1 MKVTKKTRLLA
12 PPGPF
17 ITKVSNATPG
27 APSGQISARA
37 ILCRMDVRNM
47 PGVEE
52 IENDLKVV
60 WTKPDGTNVTKDKSH
75 IDLTCIASGYVMPEP
90 TEGIAAGDRL
100 KVKAVFNGVDT
111 NVKNVLVV

>member
-1 MKVTKKTRLLA
+1 MKVTKNTRLLA
-12 PPGPF
+12 PTGPF
-17 ITKVSNATPG
+17 IMKVSDALPG

-52 IENDLKVV
+52 VENDLKVV
-60 WTKPDGTNVTKDKSH
+60 WTKPDGTCVIKDKSH
-75 IDLTCIASGYVMPEP
+75 IDTTCIGSGYVMPEP
-90 TEGIAAGDRL
+90 PEGIVAGDRL
-100 KVKAVFNGVDT
+100 KVKAVFNGADT